1 MLVIKFARNKLGY
14 IGLGNTIPWHC
25 SADLKEFKNTTTG
38 HTVIMGR
45 NTFNSL
51 GKKPLPNRLNFVVSL
66 NDDYVK
72 KMNEKYKGQEIY
84 FFSSLEDALDL
95 HNTVYTQYPVYK
107 KQTQFVI
114 GGAKLIESCL
124 RQYHDR
130 IDQMQISVIDD
141 ETVGDVKVNQDLLNE
156 YKIPITF
163 IYYN

>member
-1 MLVIKFARNKLGY
+1 MIVIKFARNKLGY

-95 HNTVYTQYPVYK
+95 HNTVYTQYPEYK

-124 RQYHDR
+124 RQYYDR

-163 IYYN
+163 IYYK